1 MRRLVLTRERAKK
14 LRDHCHEQAIRMDQ
28 ARKDGKMIADLHTT
42 KDIYNILTEI
52 LSEMSVQ

>member
-1 MRRLVLTRERAKK
+1 MTRERAKK
-14 LRDHCHEQAIRMDQ
+14 LRDHCHEQAIRIDQ